1 MADTTPPPFPLPD
14 LPRAPASELGSLA
27 VRILEWRDMEAF
39 TRLPDMLMDMGRNE
53 DAKMV
58 KFCCHHGIT
67 WQYQSSDTIQYKPP
81 TWGMIASTVSS
92 LLWWDI
98 FDWQSTLRVMGEK
111 FGKTPVG
118 RKGQITLPDDTIVN
132 IQNWV
137 LNSGGQIEVALR
149 DPDESP

>member
-1 MADTTPPPFPLPD
+1 
-14 LPRAPASELGSLA
+14 
-27 VRILEWRDMEAF
+27 
-39 TRLPDMLMDMGRNE
+39 MLMDMGRSD
-53 DAKMV
+53 DAGHIKKMLAV
-58 KFCCHHGIT
+58 AIYSNLNATNSYGQERVFVAAWKEFTTDLARIF
-67 WQYQSSDTIQYKPP
+67 
-81 TWGMIASTVSS
+81 
-92 LLWWDI
+92 WWDI